1 MLDESVHTT
10 NDASESAGGALESRP
25 TPVLSVYLDTSV
37 PSYLTARPTR
47 EPRAWRKQRVS
58 CLWWHAYRGR
68 FKIYVSD
75 YVIAEAVRGNSEAA
89 QRRIDVISEI
99 ESLNATAQTDE
110 LATSIL
116 LETGL
121 PEHVRPDAQHV
132 SVAAEHGVELLLT
145 WNCRHLA
152 NPEMIPKVWR
162 ACQRAGLKGPEIC
175 TPENAIRRHVYGNR
189 PHH

>member
-1 MLDESVHTT
+1 MFDESAHTT
-10 NDASESAGGALESRP
+10 SGACESADGSPESRP
-25 TPVLSVYLDTSV
+25 SILASAYLDTSV

-47 EPRAWRKQRVS
+47 EPLAWRKQRVS
-58 CLWWHAYRGR
+58 CLWWNAYRDR
-68 FKIYVSD
+68 FKIYISD
-75 YVIAEAVRGNSEAA
+75 YVVAEAARGNSEAA
-89 QRRIDVISEI
+89 QRRIDVISQL
-99 ESLNATAQTDE
+99 ESLRATTQTNE

-121 PEHVRPDAQHV
+121 PEHVRQDAQHI

-175 TPENAIRRHVYGNR
+175 TPETAIRRHVYGER
-189 PHH
+189 SDH